1 MKELVAGGNASV
13 PSSTL
18 RIKII
23 SGKAA
28 DVSAYRLY
36 DNGKVSG
43 DADMVF
49 YGQKTNDD
57 GSVSLV
63 EEGLTSVFEVNL
75 QKVKA
80 AVQKISFALTCDKND
95 TIQVLNKLAVQVE
108 SNNEVMIASNVEM
121 AGRSEAALIL
131 GELYRRN
138 NEWKFRFIAQGF
150 NGGLK
155 PLAEHFGVEVNDDEP
170 AAAPAPT
177 PVPPTPA
184 APSSQP
190 SVNLSKISLT
200 KESPRVNL
208 NKKDDFGL
216 IRVNLNWN
224 QKVESKGFLNNLL
237 GSNKAIDLDLGVFV
251 RLKNGEQGVIQAL
264 GNTFGSFNSPPY
276 IELQGDDRT
285 GAVTDGE
292 WLHIN
297 GSQWKNIDEVLVFAF
312 IYKGVPNWA
321 QTDGV
326 VTIHMPGQGPIETR
340 LTEGQNRNGMCA
352 IARLVN
358 NNGAISIERINQYFS
373 GHKDMDNAFRWG
385 FRWSAGSK

>member
-108 SNNEVMIASNVEM
+108 SNNEVMIASTVEM

-184 APSSQP
+184 APSSQS

-200 KESPRVNL
+200 
-208 NKKDDFGL
+208 
-216 IRVNLNWN
+216 
-224 QKVESKGFLNNLL
+224 
-237 GSNKAIDLDLGVFV
+237 
-251 RLKNGEQGVIQAL
+251 
-264 GNTFGSFNSPPY
+264 
-276 IELQGDDRT
+276 
-285 GAVTDGE
+285 
-292 WLHIN
+292 IN
-297 GSQWKNIDEVLVFAF
+297 DI
-312 IYKGVPNWA
+312 
-321 QTDGV
+321 
-326 VTIHMPGQGPIETR
+326 
-340 LTEGQNRNGMCA
+340 
-352 IARLVN
+352 
-358 NNGAISIERINQYFS
+358 
-373 GHKDMDNAFRWG
+373 
-385 FRWSAGSK
+385 